1 MMTRRAG
8 VWGSLGQG
16 TPHPSSGQSVE
27 EAAAV
32 WTDRPQQGGPRS
44 ILKASISDKASIDAA
59 REGDTERFATDYDEG
74 VATQEGLLDAAT
86 DAGVPECAKV
96 DR

>member
-1 MMTRRAG
+1 M
-8 VWGSLGQG
+8 
-16 TPHPSSGQSVE
+16 
-27 EAAAV
+27 
-32 WTDRPQQGGPRS
+32 
-44 ILKASISDKASIDAA
+44 KASISDKASIDAA

-74 VATQEGLLDAAT
+74 VATQEALLDAAT